1 MTLGHRR
8 HSNRFAATSGPTNAG
23 GMCTHR
29 SGSPR
34 QLRQRLSCHWYL
46 VRSCSFAASAA
57 SADAAC
63 ARDLRLAVAVAHA
76 RSSSSRSFSA
86 STGSTSPALNQPVV
100 GAMKRP
106 SRGTGSPS
114 FSVTTRAP
122 DVPLRATAQSAESRL
137 LFVEALALAASNDS
151 FASATDANARV
162 SPVPSAASRTTES
175 VRVDGL
181 GLNASTVSGETAAP
195 TPVSLCTTRS
205 TPASAPSSTMSEST
219 LPTTSLVRS
228 GAAFVEHR
236 SARTPPPDLK
246 LQGNLPTAWSRV
258 PSARSGA
265 SRRKW
270 VTRRCSKSAAAAS
283 SAEFDDD
290 TTSAARRSTL
300 RRGTSE
306 SSARSLPEPSRS
318 VAHRAPSSFNV
329 RARDSASS
337 LPPCSPKISEYLSWN
352 RDDWDRATITVS
364 STRRRSAPTSK
375 SATRRSVVIR
385 LSAPPVALHSCSR
398 TSASTYSSFASS
410 PSRAIAATASNT
422 AGNRMESAA
431 LRTPP
436 RTLIVSL
443 ATTIARLNLT
453 RAWGSDRTSSGSA
466 SSAASP
472 TASTMTV

>member
-1 MTLGHRR
+1 MCCGHTHPPRGVCVSAAHPKDMTLGHRR

-86 STGSTSPALNQPVV
+86 STGSTSPAPNQPVV
-100 GAMKRP
+100 GAMKSP

-114 FSVTTRAP
+114 FRVTTRAP
-122 DVPLRATAQSAESRL
+122 DAPLRATAQSAESRL
-137 LFVEALALAASNDS
+137 LFVEALALAASNEA
-151 FASATDANARV
+151 FASATEANARV
-162 SPVPSAASRTTES
+162 SPVPSAASRTTEIE
-175 VRVDGL
+175 RTRL
-181 GLNASTVSGETAAP
+181 GLSASKVTSDETAAP

-205 TPASAPSSTMSEST
+205 TPASSAPSSTMSEST

-228 GAAFVEHR
+228 GADATEHR
-236 SARTPPPDLK
+236 SARTPPPALK
-246 LQGNLPTAWSRV
+246 LHGNLPTAWSRV
-258 PSARSGA
+258 PSATSGA

-270 VTRRCSKSAAAAS
+270 VTRRCSKSVPAAS
-283 SAEFDDD
+283 SAAGDDD

-300 RRGTSE
+300 RRGISE
-306 SSARSLPEPSRS
+306 SSTRSLPDPSRS

-337 LPPCSPKISEYLSWN
+337 PP
-352 RDDWDRATITVS
+352 
-364 STRRRSAPTSK
+364 
-375 SATRRSVVIR
+375 
-385 LSAPPVALHSCSR
+385 
-398 TSASTYSSFASS
+398 
-410 PSRAIAATASNT
+410 
-422 AGNRMESAA
+422 M
-431 LRTPP
+431 
-436 RTLIVSL
+436 
-443 ATTIARLNLT
+443 
-453 RAWGSDRTSSGSA
+453 
-466 SSAASP
+466 
-472 TASTMTV
+472 